1 MPIHPTAIIH
11 PGAILGKDSHVGPY
25 CVIDENVVLED
36 ENWLGPYVHITGHTR
51 IGSRNRFHS
60 GCVIGDAPQDLKY
73 KDEPTRLVIGDSNQF
88 REHVTIHRSNKLTD
102 DSMVGSNNLLMA
114 NAHLGHNVKLGN
126 NIIIANG
133 ALLAGHVEVA
143 DRVFISGNCLIHQF
157 TRLGTLS
164 LMQGGSGIGMDLPPY
179 TISQGVNMIC
189 GLNIIGLRRAGISP
203 SDRLELKR
211 LYKLLFRSGLN
222 LPKALEAAAGEFH
235 SEPAKIFIN
244 FVGRTGRGVC
254 RDVSSFRKD
263 KDNIEDAASPVD

>member
-11 PGAILGKDSHVGPY
+11 PGAILGKDNHVGPY
-25 CVIDENVVLED
+25 CVIDENVVLGD
-36 ENWLGPYVHITGHTR
+36 GNWLGPHVHVTGHTR
-51 IGSRNRFHS
+51 IGSLNRFHAGS
-60 GCVIGDAPQDLKY
+60 VIGDAPQDLKY

-88 REHVTIHRSNKLTD
+88 REHVTIHRSNKVTD
-102 DSMVGSNNLLMA
+102 DSVVGSNNLLMA

-126 NIIIANG
+126 HIIIANG

-222 LPKALEAAAGEFH
+222 LPKALEAATGEFH

-263 KDNIEDAASPVD
+263 KDNNEDAASPVD